1 MIRQCNTACVANY
14 AEVSIRPIEEKEYFG
29 ETLISRVEGGGG
41 GVCIDVSDF
50 SKVTGALPSSPIDLS
65 EIFASFV

>member
-14 AEVSIRPIEEKEYFG
+14 AEVSIRPIDEKEYFG
-29 ETLISRVEGGGG
+29 ETLTSRVEGE
-41 GVCIDVSDF
+41 VCIDVSDF

-65 EIFASFV
+65 VIFASFV